1 MQVKLLPRTC
11 WCCTVAAG
19 SWDSAELPPPTDLSR
34 ILSIIR
40 TGSSDGLEDRGII
53 VSDASFAIIK
63 ISKHWKRFVIYYLI
77 LFWHWTF
84 LWVHQVAY
92 KSGPLG
98 LNCRIFACF
107 FKRVIKSILLFSIL
121 FLFSILS
128 YCYTGILS
136 FWIEGLNIL
145 RGVMKFHSITIDM
158 SSRVTTGVRR
168 CNVELLWDKAMFW
181 FFFVL

>member
-1 MQVKLLPRTC
+1 MQVKLRPRTC
-11 WCCTVAAG
+11 WRCTVVAG

-63 ISKHWKRFVIYYLI
+63 ISKHWKRFVIYYVI

-92 KSGPLG
+92 KTGPLG

-107 FKRVIKSILLFSIL
+107 FKKVFKSILLFSIL
-121 FLFSILS
+121 FFFLNFIVLLNR
-128 YCYTGILS
+128 YTYFLNWGIKYS
-136 FWIEGLNIL
+136 KRSHEIP
-145 RGVMKFHSITIDM
+145 FHYN
-158 SSRVTTGVRR
+158 RHEFKG
-168 CNVELLWDKAMFW
+168 NHWD
-181 FFFVL
+181 